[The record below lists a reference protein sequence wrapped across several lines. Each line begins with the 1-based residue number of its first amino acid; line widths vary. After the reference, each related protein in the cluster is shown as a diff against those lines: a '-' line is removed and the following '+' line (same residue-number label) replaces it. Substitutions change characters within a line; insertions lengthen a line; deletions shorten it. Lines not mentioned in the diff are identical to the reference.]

1 MKRIIVMAILGLA
14 AAAPIAG
21 SSSAALAAWSSLP
34 SLTAPGETI
43 YVPDCRLDPKANCEE
58 RATS

>member
-1 MKRIIVMAILGLA
+1 MKRAIVMAILGLA
-14 AAAPIAG
+14 VAAPIAG

-34 SLTAPGETI
+34 SLSSPSETI

-58 RATS
+58 RPTS